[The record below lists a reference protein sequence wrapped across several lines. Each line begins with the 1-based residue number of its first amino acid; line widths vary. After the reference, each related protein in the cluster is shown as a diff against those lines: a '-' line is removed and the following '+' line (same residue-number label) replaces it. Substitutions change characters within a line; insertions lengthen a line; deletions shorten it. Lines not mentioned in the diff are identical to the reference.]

1 MVSEEFKRNVQ
12 AGDVVTV
19 RSALVDYL
27 ISDRTFKTF
36 DEALSYASSQLPVIE
51 DHDGK
56 AFEPTA
62 AWDMRYLNLQ
72 KAALSFNFSQ
82 ARIDHLKDVIKAV
95 MPAEVSDASAS
106 TSSIYAP
113 VKERTSGGRTG
124 RRVVEEKVCHPKQAT
139 SHQGQPQIER
149 RTNPSG
155 KTGKRIVS
163 ETERPTDDQRGQK
176 STQGFDG
183 SSALIV
189 GGVAVAAVGVVAAE
203 PVVIG
208 AGAAIA
214 GVGCVVKVSRRK

>member
-51 DHDGK
+51 EHDGK
-56 AFEPTA
+56 VFEPKA

-95 MPAEVSDASAS
+95 MPAEVSNTPAAASSARV
-106 TSSIYAP
+106 P
-113 VKERTSGGRTG
+113 KEKTSGGRTG
-124 RRVVEEKVCHPKQAT
+124 RIVVEETVHQPSQPAVR
-139 SHQGQPQIER
+139 QGQPQIER

-163 ETERPTDDQRGQK
+163 ETEHPADDQRGQK

-189 GGVAVAAVGVVAAE
+189 GGVAVATVGVIAAE

>member
-1 MVSEEFKRNVQ
+1 MVSKEFEKNVQ

-36 DEALSYASSQLPVIE
+36 GEALSYASSQLPVIE

-56 AFEPTA
+56 AFEPAA

-95 MPAEVSDASAS
+95 MPAEVSDPSAS
-106 TSSIYAP
+106 TSSAYAP
-113 VKERTSGGRTG
+113 VKERAAGGRTG
-124 RRVVEEKVCHPKQAT
+124 RRVVEETVCRPKQPT
-139 SHQGQPQIER
+139 SQQGQPQIER

-189 GGVAVAAVGVVAAE
+189 GGVAVAAVGVVAVE

-214 GVGCVVKVSRRK
+214 GVGCVVKISRRK